1 MRKILT
7 SLIAAMLILGAPVH
21 AGNEAALPYD
31 LLFKT
36 GTLDDVPKDE
46 ALVYTRDVVNTLKP
60 EAATRDTGQIE
71 LGLAGGEPPQARL
84 KFSQGEK
91 YRNLGQFPARV
102 GNPIILYFVETVI
115 RDMAESAGGSPF
127 YIRNRVKESLVEAGK
142 METGEIEYDGKTVMT
157 HAVTLIPF
165 EGDPNTDRM
174 QGFGDLKLEVTM
186 SEDVPGW
193 YHTLRAY
200 VPDADGETPIYS
212 STLTFQTTRAVQ

>member
-1 MRKILT
+1 MRKILIG
-7 SLIAAMLILGAPVH
+7 LIAALLLFDAPVH
-21 AGNEAALPYD
+21 AGNDAALPYD

-36 GTLDDVPKDE
+36 GTLDDVPKDAE
-46 ALVYTRDVVNTLKP
+46 LIYSRDVVNTLKP
-60 EAATRDTGQIE
+60 EAATRDTGEIE
-71 LGLAGGEPPQARL
+71 LGLATGEPPKAQL
-84 KFSQGEK
+84 KFTQDGK

-127 YIRNRVKESLVEAGK
+127 YIRNRVKESLVESG
-142 METGEIEYDGKTVMT
+142 TVEAVELQHEGQT
-157 HAVTLIPF
+157 VDSHAVTLIPF

-174 QGFGDLKLEVTM
+174 KGFGELTLEVTM

-200 VPDADGETPIYS
+200 VPGDGGGDPIYS
-212 STLTFQTTRAVQ
+212 STLTFRSTRAAQ